1 MFKQEFLAF
10 AVYRVWLFFVKKKA
24 KKGKKR
30 QKMTQ
35 KCLKRTKKGSKKPKS
50 INFVSVINRKN
61 AD

>member
-10 AVYRVWLFFVKKKA
+10 AVYRVWLFFV
-24 KKGKKR
+24 KKR